1 MTEET
6 IQLIDNRQPVLK
18 TGKYQLEIT
27 LDNPAAG
34 ASADAHLT
42 IKRNFTI
49 PGGESGGQVSFSL
62 EGEAAPITLSR
73 FTVSAADIQAV
84 FPPADNQGDHSRV
97 LAHVI
102 FKNSSLPW
110 ACRAVP
116 DRDEIP
122 WLALLLFDECEAP
135 AQKPIS
141 LGELSTPGEKP
152 AFPPFI
158 PAPGQDSRTP
168 LNVIDVR
175 RDLLEQILPSGNDL
189 KFLAHVRQG
198 EDQSEVAVV
207 TCNRLPNP
215 GGKSVVHLVSLEGR
229 YLDDGTFD
237 YQAASQPGDLVRLI
251 SLHNWRFSCKD
262 AQQTFS
268 QLLLNLDSGLL
279 RLPKNANRDA
289 EKYLAQGC
297 APLRHTTRQGTRT
310 VSWYHGPLVPASNRA
325 ELPRE
330 AVRASDQLVRFN
342 RELGFFDVSYA
353 AAWELGRLLALQSK
367 TFSAALF
374 GWKRSQVQGLQA
386 QAFRGKKDGGVDST
400 SQAVGLPSSVKEWFE
415 RIQLLEGIPLNY
427 LIPDERML
435 PPAAIRFFSVDWY
448 WLECLQTGAFSL
460 GRPTKWDECLLTALP
475 EPSRKTSG
483 FVLRSDVVA
492 GWPGLVVS
500 VETPAKLLRMG
511 RLSDDVLICLF
522 DGEPGAVNFHLKPE
536 TLHFELGK
544 ARLPIEKIPWQREA
558 ACRVI
563 ATEKLAIH
571 ALKTDSP
578 AQFAAKMLADGDD
591 VQLMAWQKKTDG

>member
-1 MTEET
+1 MN
-6 IQLIDNRQPVLK
+6 QVQAV
-18 TGKYQLEIT
+18 
-27 LDNPAAG
+27 
-34 ASADAHLT
+34 SADDQ
-42 IKRNFTI
+42 NVVEFSES
-49 PGGESGGQVSFSL
+49 PGRRL
-62 EGEAAPITLSR
+62 
-73 FTVSAADIQAV
+73 
-84 FPPADNQGDHSRV
+84 RV
-97 LAHVI
+97 LRQSRGIEIERIAAQLHLRV
-102 FKNSSLPW
+102 
-110 ACRAVP
+110 AAV
-116 DRDEIP
+116 
-122 WLALLLFDECEAP
+122 EA
-135 AQKPIS
+135 
-141 LGELSTPGEKP
+141 
-152 AFPPFI
+152 
-158 PAPGQDSRTP
+158 
-168 LNVIDVR
+168 
-175 RDLLEQILPSGNDL
+175 LEQDRYPDLPGPVFVAGYLRNYARLLGLDAEPLIGAFRAAHPDPEPVGLRVSPLPRQEIGSG
-189 KFLAHVRQG
+189 HI
-198 EDQSEVAVV
+198 
-207 TCNRLPNP
+207 
-215 GGKSVVHLVSLEGR
+215 
-229 YLDDGTFD
+229 
-237 YQAASQPGDLVRLI
+237 LVRLI